1 LGTSIAIAFGRVL
14 RRLRLE
20 AGMTQEELG
29 LEADLQRKY
38 ISLLELGEKQPTI
51 TSVFKLAGALQVK
64 PGKMIAL
71 TDTELNGQQP
81 VA

>member
-1 LGTSIAIAFGRVL
+1 MSASIATAFGRVL

-20 AGMTQEELG
+20 AGLTQEGLG

-51 TSVFKLAGALQVK
+51 TTVFKLASALKVQ
-64 PGKMIAL
+64 PSLIIAL
-71 TDTELNGQQP
+71 TEVEPENQ
-81 VA
+81 